1 MWLLVFFFLFRK
13 FKEMA
18 LRSTLGRLESK
29 STLFILC
36 DLQERFRPIAHH
48 FPAIV
53 KNSEKLV
60 ACGKKLNI
68 NLIVSEQNPDKL
80 GRTVSELNIAH
91 ARAVYPKLEFSIL
104 GNAMFQQYFLNVK
117 NVKSV
122 ILFGLETHVCIE
134 QTAMDLLDSGY
145 DVHIVADCTTS
156 RSTEDRM
163 LAFQRLRQIG
173 CLITT
178 SENVIFKLLG
188 GKNHP
193 LFSEIRPL
201 LMKQSAESGLA
212 VPEPQDFV
220 GVL

>member
-1 MWLLVFFFLFRK
+1 
-13 FKEMA
+13 MA
-18 LRSTLGRLESK
+18 LRTTLGRLESK

-36 DLQERFRPIAHH
+36 DLQERFRPIGHH

-53 KNSEKLV
+53 TNAEKLV
-60 ACGKKLNI
+60 VCGKKLGVE
-68 NLIVSEQNPDKL
+68 LIVSEQNPDKL
-80 GRTVSELNIAH
+80 GRTVSELNITH
-91 ARAVYPKLEFSIL
+91 ARAVFPKLEFSIL
-104 GNAMFQQYFLNVK
+104 GNAMFKKYFSTVH

-134 QTAMDLLDSGY
+134 QTAIDLLDGGY

-156 RSTEDRM
+156 RSSEDRS

-173 CLITT
+173 CFITT

-193 LFSEIRPL
+193 QFSEIRPF
-201 LMKQSAESGLA
+201 LMNKSAESGLA
-212 VPEPQDFV
+212 MPEPQDFV
-220 GVL
+220 GVI